1 MENRQQKRS
10 VERRLYALS
19 TGLLTAVALSG
30 CMSSSFESSFDP
42 KLVADSRAQQPKQQA
57 AQSPQN
63 TASPK
68 TQRLAINPDTAQ
80 EVEIRN
86 GEPVTADQQAVIA
99 AATQA
104 RMGAIPIPKNAAAFR
119 PTTTDRQMQVA
130 LNAARGSIF
139 STAPP
144 KPEEQ
149 AAAQKSGVT
158 VPTSVPAP
166 SFNPSVINIY
176 TPAEGEASAPDEA
189 PGAPVAASAAAAED
203 HAATPKGGRVLT
215 PSETQQPAKVAS
227 LFTMQPQNPVAVP
240 MPSEP
245 PVQDFNAGRF
255 SQPQQ
260 QQQTEDQA
268 SKLAPANP
276 LRLQTPQPAN
286 PLSAT
291 PDDGSRPVAKL
302 NAFFPPKPAPA
313 AVEGEGDDGAT
324 VDDNSDDNEPAGLMR
339 LISAPGLARVAPN
352 GIWIQTPYVETDCF
366 KPELMKM
373 LHTVEKHYGKPPI
386 VTSGYRPP
394 VWNSK
399 SGGAEHSLHTTCNAA
414 DIQVNGV
421 SKWELANYL
430 RSLPERGGVGTYC
443 YTNSVHIDTGDQ
455 RDWDWRCQRKKKKH
469 K

>member
-1 MENRQQKRS
+1 M
-10 VERRLYALS
+10 S

-30 CMSSSFESSFDP
+30 CMSSSFENSFDP
-42 KLVADSRAQQPKQQA
+42 KLVADARSQQPQQQA
-57 AQSPQN
+57 AQSAQT

-86 GEPVTADQQAVIA
+86 GEPIAADQQAVIA

-119 PTTTDRQMQVA
+119 PTTTDRQIQVA

-176 TPAEGEASAPDEA
+176 TPAEGEASAPGDA
-189 PGAPVAASAAAAED
+189 PAAASATAATED
-203 HAATPKGGRVLT
+203 HLATPKGNRVLT
-215 PSETQQPAKVAS
+215 PADAQQPAKVAS

-240 MPSEP
+240 VPAEP

-255 SQPQQ
+255 SQPPA
-260 QQQTEDQA
+260 EDKT
-268 SKLAPANP
+268 SKIEPANP

-313 AVEGEGDDGAT
+313 NVEGEGDDGA
-324 VDDNSDDNEPAGLMR
+324 DDNSDDNEPAGLMR

-421 SKWELANYL
+421 SKWELASYL

>member
-1 MENRQQKRS
+1 LENRQRKGS
-10 VERRLYALS
+10 AERRLYALS

-42 KLVADSRAQQPKQQA
+42 KLVAEARSPQPKQQVLTSA
-57 AQSPQN
+57 PSAQ
-63 TASPK
+63 SPK
-68 TQRLAINPDTAQ
+68 TQRLAINPDTTQ

-86 GEPVTADQQAVIA
+86 GEPVAADQQAVIA

-119 PTTTDRQMQVA
+119 PANTDQQIQVA

-158 VPTSVPAP
+158 VPKSVPAP
-166 SFNPSVINIY
+166 SFNPAVINIY
-176 TPAEGEASAPDEA
+176 TPADAETEA
-189 PGAPVAASAAAAED
+189 PETAPAVPTTASIAAVPED
-203 HAATPKGGRVLT
+203 QPAMPKGGRVLT
-215 PSETQQPAKVAS
+215 PSEAPQPAKVAS

-245 PVQDFNAGRF
+245 PTQDFNAGRF
-255 SQPQQ
+255 SQPPAAAGDK
-260 QQQTEDQA
+260 TA
-268 SKLAPANP
+268 KLEPANP

-313 AVEGEGDDGAT
+313 AVEGEGDDGDT
-324 VDDNSDDNEPAGLMR
+324 TDDNADDSEPAGLMR

-421 SKWELANYL
+421 SKWELASFL

-443 YTNSVHIDTGDQ
+443 YTNSVHIDSGEQ
-455 RDWDWRCQRKKKKH
+455 RDWDWRCHRKKKKH

>member
-1 MENRQQKRS
+1 MKHQQQRRTA
-10 VERRLYALS
+10 ERRLYALS
-19 TGLLTAVALSG
+19 TGLLTAFALSG
-30 CMSSSFESSFDP
+30 CMSSSFENSFDP
-42 KLVADSRAQQPKQQA
+42 KLLSDARSKETKEAHAAPM
-57 AQSPQN
+57 AQS
-63 TASPK
+63 K
-68 TQRLAINPDTAQ
+68 TQRLAINPDTTQ

-86 GEPVTADQQAVIA
+86 GEPVATDQQAVIA

-119 PTTTDRQMQVA
+119 PTSTDKQLQVA

-139 STAPP
+139 STAPA
-144 KPEEQ
+144 KPEEK

-176 TPAEGEASAPDEA
+176 TPPEADSAAE
-189 PGAPVAASAAAAED
+189 AASPQAQTLATEERPAA
-203 HAATPKGGRVLT
+203 PKGGRVLT
-215 PSETQQPAKVAS
+215 PAETQTQPKVAG

-240 MPSEP
+240 TPTEP
-245 PVQDFNAGRF
+245 PVQDFNASRF
-255 SQPQQ
+255 SQPQS
-260 QQQTEDQA
+260 EDKTA
-268 SKLAPANP
+268 KLEPANP
-276 LRLQTPQPAN
+276 LRPQTPQPAN

-302 NAFFPPKPAPA
+302 NAFFPPKPA
-313 AVEGEGDDGAT
+313 AVEGEGDDGDSG
-324 VDDNSDDNEPAGLMR
+324 DDNADDSEPAGLAR

-366 KPELMKM
+366 KPELLKM

-421 SKWELANYL
+421 SKWELASYL
-430 RSLPERGGVGTYC
+430 RSLPGRGGVGTYC

-455 RDWDWRCQRKKKKH
+455 RDWDWRCQRKKKRR
-469 K
+469 

>member
-1 MENRQQKRS
+1 MKQQQPKGS
-10 VERRLYALS
+10 AERRLYALS
-19 TGLLTAVALSG
+19 TGLLTALALSG

-42 KLVADSRAQQPKQQA
+42 KLVADARSQQPK
-57 AQSPQN
+57 AQSLKSTQN
-63 TASPK
+63 STTPK
-68 TQRLAINPDTAQ
+68 TQRLAINPETAQ

-86 GEPVTADQQAVIA
+86 GEPVAADQQAVIA

-104 RMGAIPIPKNAAAFR
+104 RMGAIPIPRNAAAFR
-119 PTTTDRQMQVA
+119 PTNRDQQIQVA

-144 KPEEQ
+144 KPEE
-149 AAAQKSGVT
+149 AAAAEKSGVK

-176 TPAEGEASAPDEA
+176 TPAETEAAAPDAEQAA
-189 PGAPVAASAAAAED
+189 PAAVSDTAAPED
-203 HAATPKGGRVLT
+203 HPATPKGGRVLT
-215 PSETQQPAKVAS
+215 PAETQQPAKVAS
-227 LFTMQPQNPVAVP
+227 LFTMQPQNPAAVP
-240 MPSEP
+240 MPTEP
-245 PVQDFNAGRF
+245 PAQDFNAGRF
-255 SQPQQ
+255 SQPQAQ
-260 QQQTEDQA
+260 EQTN
-268 SKLAPANP
+268 KLEPANP

-302 NAFFPPKPAPA
+302 NAFFPPKPKPA
-313 AVEGEGDDGAT
+313 AVEGEGDDGDT
-324 VDDNSDDNEPAGLMR
+324 GDDSADDSEPAGLMR

-421 SKWELANYL
+421 SKWELANFL
-430 RSLPERGGVGTYC
+430 RALPERGGVGTYC

-455 RDWDWRCQRKKKKH
+455 RDWDWRCHRKKKKH
-469 K
+469 R

>member
-1 MENRQQKRS
+1 MKTKQQKGS
-10 VERRLYALS
+10 AERRLYALS
-19 TGLLTAVALSG
+19 TGLLTALALSG
-30 CMSSSFESSFDP
+30 CMSSSFENSFDP
-42 KLVADSRAQQPKQQA
+42 KLMSETRGQLPKAQTQKT
-57 AQSPQN
+57 AQN
-63 TASPK
+63 AASPK
-68 TQRLAINPDTAQ
+68 TQRLGINPDTAQ

-86 GEPVTADQQAVIA
+86 GEPVAADQQAVIA

-104 RMGAIPIPKNAAAFR
+104 RMGAIPIPRNAAAFR
-119 PTTTDRQMQVA
+119 PTSNDKQIQVA

-176 TPAEGEASAPDEA
+176 TPADAETAAPEATPSGPTT
-189 PGAPVAASAAAAED
+189 ASTAAAMAD
-203 HAATPKGGRVLT
+203 DQIASPKAGRVLT

-227 LFTMQPQNPVAVP
+227 LFSMQPQNPVAVP
-240 MPSEP
+240 MPTEP
-245 PVQDFNAGRF
+245 PVQDFNSGRF
-255 SQPQQ
+255 SQPQAQ
-260 QQQTEDQA
+260 PEDRT
-268 SKLAPANP
+268 SKLEPANP

-302 NAFFPPKPAPA
+302 NGFFPPKPAPA
-313 AVEGEGDDGAT
+313 AVEGEGDDGNNT
-324 VDDNSDDNEPAGLMR
+324 DDNADDSEPAGLMR

-399 SGGAEHSLHTTCNAA
+399 SGGAEHSLHTTCSAA

-421 SKWELANYL
+421 SKWELANFL
-430 RSLPERGGVGTYC
+430 RALPERGGVGTYC

-469 K
+469 R

>member
-1 MENRQQKRS
+1 MKQQQQRGSADKR
-10 VERRLYALS
+10 LLALS
-19 TGLLTAVALSG
+19 TGLLTAFALSG

-42 KLVADSRAQQPKQQA
+42 KLVSASQAPAQGNRNPASSQTAQA
-57 AQSPQN
+57 PQN
-63 TASPK
+63 QK
-68 TQRLAINPDTAQ
+68 TQRLALNPETAP

-86 GEPVTADQQAVIA
+86 GEPVAADQQAVIA

-104 RMGAIPIPKNAAAFR
+104 RMGAIPIPRNAAAFR
-119 PTTTDRQMQVA
+119 PTTTDHQMQVA

-176 TPAEGEASAPDEA
+176 TPPEADTAATEPAPAATASAKQ
-189 PGAPVAASAAAAED
+189 AAED
-203 HAATPKGGRVLT
+203 QQASPKGGRVLT
-215 PSETQQPAKVAS
+215 PPETQQQQKVAG
-227 LFTMQPQNPVAVP
+227 LFTMQPQNPVSVP
-240 MPSEP
+240 TPTEP

-255 SQPQQ
+255 SQPPVEEK
-260 QQQTEDQA
+260 TSRIE
-268 SKLAPANP
+268 PANP

-313 AVEGEGDDGAT
+313 AVEGEGDDGNA
-324 VDDNSDDNEPAGLMR
+324 DDNSDDSEPAGLMR

-394 VWNSK
+394 TWNAK
-399 SGGAEHSLHTTCNAA
+399 AGGAEHSLHTTCSAA

-421 SKWELANYL
+421 SKWELANFL

-455 RDWDWRCQRKKKKH
+455 RDWDWRCHRKKKKH
-469 K
+469 R

>member
-1 MENRQQKRS
+1 MKTKQHKGS
-10 VERRLYALS
+10 AERRLCALS
-19 TGLLTAVALSG
+19 AGLLTAVALSG
-30 CMSSSFESSFDP
+30 CMSSSLETSFDP
-42 KLVADSRAQQPKQQA
+42 KLLSDARVQQPQ
-57 AQSPQN
+57 AQSLQSTH
-63 TASPK
+63 TAQSTK
-68 TQRLAINPDTAQ
+68 TQRLTVNPETTQ

-104 RMGAIPIPKNAAAFR
+104 RMGMIPIPKAAAAFR
-119 PTTTDRQMQVA
+119 PTSSDKQIQVA

-176 TPAEGEASAPDEA
+176 TPADAESADTDGAVSASATA
-189 PGAPVAASAAAAED
+189 TGVPGEDQSAS
-203 HAATPKGGRVLT
+203 PKGGRVLT
-215 PSETQQPAKVAS
+215 PSEIQQPTKVAS
-227 LFTMQPQNPVAVP
+227 LFTMQPQNPAAVP
-240 MPSEP
+240 TPTEP

-255 SQPQQ
+255 SQPSAQP
-260 QQQTEDQA
+260 EDRTA
-268 SKLAPANP
+268 KLEPANP

-302 NAFFPPKPAPA
+302 NGFFPPKPAPA
-313 AVEGEGDDGAT
+313 AVEGEGDDGDNG
-324 VDDNSDDNEPAGLMR
+324 DDSADDSEPAGLMR

-373 LHTVEKHYGKPPI
+373 LHIVEKHYGKPPI

-394 VWNSK
+394 VWNAK
-399 SGGAEHSLHTTCNAA
+399 SGGAEHSLHTTCSAA

-430 RSLPERGGVGTYC
+430 RALPERGGVGTYC

-455 RDWDWRCQRKKKKH
+455 RDWDWRCHRKKKKRR
-469 K
+469 

>member
-1 MENRQQKRS
+1 MKNTQQKGS
-10 VERRLYALS
+10 AERRLFALS
-19 TGLLTAVALSG
+19 TGLLTVLALSG

-42 KLVADSRAQQPKQQA
+42 KLVADARSQQA
-57 AQSPQN
+57 KGQTTSTVQN
-63 TASPK
+63 AASHK
-68 TQRLAINPDTAQ
+68 TQRLGLNPDTAQ

-119 PTTTDRQMQVA
+119 PTNSDHQIQVA

-166 SFNPSVINIY
+166 SFNPAVINIY
-176 TPAEGEASAPDEA
+176 TPAEADTAETANTPTAPSALPAEDQ
-189 PGAPVAASAAAAED
+189 SAA
-203 HAATPKGGRVLT
+203 PKGGRILT
-215 PSETQQPAKVAS
+215 PAETQQPAKVAS
-227 LFTMQPQNPVAVP
+227 IFTMQPQNPAAVP
-240 MPSEP
+240 LPSEP

-255 SQPQQ
+255 SQPQAQ
-260 QQQTEDQA
+260 EKVATLQ
-268 SKLAPANP
+268 PANP
-276 LRLQTPQPAN
+276 LRLQTPQPSN
-286 PLSAT
+286 PLSQT

-302 NAFFPPKPAPA
+302 NGFFPPKPAPA
-313 AVEGEGDDGAT
+313 VVEGEGDDGESA
-324 VDDNSDDNEPAGLMR
+324 DDSNDDSEPAGLMR

-394 VWNSK
+394 VWNAK
-399 SGGAEHSLHTTCNAA
+399 SGGAEHSLHTTCSAA

-469 K
+469 R

>member
-1 MENRQQKRS
+1 MKTKQHKGS
-10 VERRLYALS
+10 AERGLYAFS
-19 TGLLTAVALSG
+19 AGLLTAIALSG
-30 CMSSSFESSFDP
+30 CMSSSLETSLDP
-42 KLVADSRAQQPKQQA
+42 KLLSDPRAQQPKSQS
-57 AQSPQN
+57 AQSTH
-63 TASPK
+63 TAQSTK
-68 TQRLAINPDTAQ
+68 TQRLALNPDTTQ

-86 GEPVTADQQAVIA
+86 GVPVTADQQAVIA

-119 PTTTDRQMQVA
+119 PTSTDKQMQVA

-176 TPAEGEASAPDEA
+176 TPAEAETPEPDASASAPA
-189 PGAPVAASAAAAED
+189 TAANAATTED
-203 HAATPKGGRVLT
+203 QTATPKGGRVLT

-227 LFTMQPQNPVAVP
+227 LFTTQPQNPVAVP
-240 MPSEP
+240 LPTEP
-245 PVQDFNAGRF
+245 PLQDFNAGRF
-255 SQPQQ
+255 SQPSAQP
-260 QQQTEDQA
+260 EDRTA
-268 SKLAPANP
+268 KLEPANP

-313 AVEGEGDDGAT
+313 AVEGEGDDGDNG
-324 VDDNSDDNEPAGLMR
+324 DDSADDSEPAGLMR

-394 VWNSK
+394 VWNAK
-399 SGGAEHSLHTTCNAA
+399 SGGAEHSLHTTCSAA

-430 RSLPERGGVGTYC
+430 RALPERGGVGTYC

-469 K
+469 R

>member
-1 MENRQQKRS
+1 MKNTQQKGS
-10 VERRLYALS
+10 AERRLYALS
-19 TGLLTAVALSG
+19 TGLLTVLALSG

-42 KLVADSRAQQPKQQA
+42 KLVSETRAQQQKQQTTRSLQA
-57 AQSPQN
+57 

-68 TQRLAINPDTAQ
+68 TQRLALNPETVQ

-86 GEPVTADQQAVIA
+86 GEPVAADQQALIA

-104 RMGAIPIPKNAAAFR
+104 RMGAIPVPRNAAAFR
-119 PTTTDRQMQVA
+119 PTNTDRQMQVA

-176 TPAEGEASAPDEA
+176 TPAESD
-189 PGAPVAASAAAAED
+189 AAAAGD
-203 HAATPKGGRVLT
+203 AQDMAASPTAASTGEQQPAPKGGRILT
-215 PSETQQPAKVAS
+215 PVESQQPAKVAG
-227 LFTMQPQNPVAVP
+227 LFTMQPQNPAAVP
-240 MPSEP
+240 LPSEP

-255 SQPQQ
+255 SQPQA
-260 QQQTEDQA
+260 QA
-268 SKLAPANP
+268 QEKTAALQPANP

-286 PLSAT
+286 PLSQT

-313 AVEGEGDDGAT
+313 AVEGEGDDGDSA
-324 VDDNSDDNEPAGLMR
+324 DDSSDDSEPAGLMR

-394 VWNSK
+394 VWNAK
-399 SGGAEHSLHTTCNAA
+399 SGGAEHSLHTTCSAA

-421 SKWELANYL
+421 SKWELASYL
-430 RSLPERGGVGTYC
+430 RSLPERGGIGTYC

-455 RDWDWRCQRKKKKH
+455 RDWDWRCQRKKKKRR
-469 K
+469 

>member
-1 MENRQQKRS
+1 MRIRQQRGS
-10 VERRLYALS
+10 AEWRLYALS
-19 TGLLTAVALSG
+19 TGLLTVLALSG

-42 KLVADSRAQQPKQQA
+42 KLVADSRSQPPKQQP
-57 AQSPQN
+57 AQTAQN

-119 PTTTDRQMQVA
+119 PTSTDHQMQVA

-176 TPAEGEASAPDEA
+176 TPADAETAAPDAA
-189 PGAPVAASAAAAED
+189 PAATANATREELS
-203 HAATPKGGRVLT
+203 ATPKGGRVLM
-215 PSETQQPAKVAS
+215 PSDTQQPAKVAS

-240 MPSEP
+240 TPTEP

-255 SQPQQ
+255 SQPPA
-260 QQQTEDQA
+260 EDKT
-268 SKLAPANP
+268 SKLEPANP

-291 PDDGSRPVAKL
+291 QDDGSRPVAKL

-313 AVEGEGDDGAT
+313 TVEGEGDDGDSA
-324 VDDNSDDNEPAGLMR
+324 DDSGDDNEPAGLMR

-394 VWNSK
+394 VWNAK
-399 SGGAEHSLHTTCNAA
+399 SGGAEHSLHTTCSAA

-421 SKWELANYL
+421 SKRELASFL
-430 RSLPERGGVGTYC
+430 RALPERGGVGTYC

-469 K
+469 R

>member
-1 MENRQQKRS
+1 MPR
-10 VERRLYALS
+10 
-19 TGLLTAVALSG
+19 
-30 CMSSSFESSFDP
+30 
-42 KLVADSRAQQPKQQA
+42 
-57 AQSPQN
+57 
-63 TASPK
+63 
-68 TQRLAINPDTAQ
+68 
-80 EVEIRN
+80 
-86 GEPVTADQQAVIA
+86 
-99 AATQA
+99 
-104 RMGAIPIPKNAAAFR
+104 AAAF
-119 PTTTDRQMQVA
+119 
-130 LNAARGSIF
+130 F
-139 STAPP
+139 STAPA
-144 KPEEQ
+144 KPEEK

-176 TPAEGEASAPDEA
+176 TPPEADSAAE
-189 PGAPVAASAAAAED
+189 AASPQAQTLATEERPAA
-203 HAATPKGGRVLT
+203 PKGGRVLT
-215 PSETQQPAKVAS
+215 PAETQTQPKVAG

-240 MPSEP
+240 TPTEP

-255 SQPQQ
+255 SQPQS
-260 QQQTEDQA
+260 EDKTA
-268 SKLAPANP
+268 KLEPANP
-276 LRLQTPQPAN
+276 LRPQTPQPAN

-302 NAFFPPKPAPA
+302 NAFFPPKPA
-313 AVEGEGDDGAT
+313 AVEGEGDDGDSG
-324 VDDNSDDNEPAGLMR
+324 DDNADDSEPAGLAR

-366 KPELMKM
+366 KPELLKM

-421 SKWELANYL
+421 SKWELASYL
-430 RSLPERGGVGTYC
+430 RSLPGRGGVGTYC

-455 RDWDWRCQRKKKKH
+455 RDWDWRCQRKKKRR
-469 K
+469 

>member
-1 MENRQQKRS
+1 MKHKQRKGS
-10 VERRLYALS
+10 AERRLYALS
-19 TGLLTAVALSG
+19 TGLLTALALSG
-30 CMSSSFESSFDP
+30 CTSSSLESSLDP
-42 KLVADSRAQQPKQQA
+42 KLLSDAHAAQQ
-57 AQSPQN
+57 AQPSAKAQ
-63 TASPK
+63 PK
-68 TQRLAINPDTAQ
+68 TQRLALNAENAQ

-86 GEPVTADQQAVIA
+86 GEPVAADQQAVIA

-104 RMGAIPIPKNAAAFR
+104 RMGAIPIPRSASAFR
-119 PTTTDRQMQVA
+119 SPSADQKMQVA

-176 TPAEGEASAPDEA
+176 TPPEAD
-189 PGAPVAASAAAAED
+189 VAAQPATPAVTAEEHLAA
-203 HAATPKGGRVLT
+203 PKGGRVLT
-215 PSETQQPAKVAS
+215 PAEEQQQQVKVAG

-240 MPSEP
+240 VPTP
-245 PVQDFNAGRF
+245 PPLQDFNSGRF
-255 SQPQQ
+255 SQPQEEK
-260 QQQTEDQA
+260 TAKIE
-268 SKLAPANP
+268 PANP

-302 NAFFPPKPAPA
+302 NAFFPPKPA
-313 AVEGEGDDGAT
+313 AVEGEGDDGDST
-324 VDDNSDDNEPAGLMR
+324 DTSDDDSEPAGLMR

-394 VWNSK
+394 VWNAK
-399 SGGAEHSLHTTCNAA
+399 SGGAEHSLHTTCSAA

-421 SKWELANYL
+421 SKWDLASYL

-443 YTNSVHIDTGDQ
+443 YTNSVHIDTGDK
-455 RDWDWRCQRKKKKH
+455 RDWDWRCQRKKKRH
-469 K
+469 G